1 MLDLNY
7 DLESVANL
15 SRLME
20 VQREKVERLRESV
33 RKLEF
38 VPIDPA
44 GSYHPVTFKAF
55 DGGRFNMHFDPFEFD
70 IVEVADSDGNLKLK
84 FAAPSGDFD
93 DRENLKSIIAGLNSN
108 PIIKKFLDMLGKDSL
123 DEISE
128 ILTNKGSLMEIGEF
142 ACIFNK
148 LATASPDE
156 RTIILKDGLLRTKK
170 IKAELIDHL
179 RSEVESNKAHVKLVG
194 VAKGSKMVFLLK
206 AALMCENIFP
216 RDQIGYV
223 EIPRA
228 IENKT
233 YTWSGHGKVNLE
245 KPLDYAFGSL
255 YIAKLSRAKNMLVTV
270 EIPKDL
276 KKERKIYSNA
286 EVMEI
291 MGYLAKDSMY
301 SYPIIGYPQ
310 TIMRAHEH
318 AVSLGLPS
326 SILRDK
332 IMDKL
337 IKNTDPSLAEYVRDS
352 RILGEIVE
360 KGSLGGRV

>member
-7 DLESVANL
+7 EPENVANL
-15 SRLME
+15 SKLME
-20 VQREKVERLRESV
+20 VQQEKVERLRKLV
-33 RKLEF
+33 RTLKF
-38 VPIDPA
+38 IPIDPA
-44 GSYHPVTFKAF
+44 GSYHPVTFRAF
-55 DGGRFNMHFDPFEFD
+55 DGGLFNMHFDPFEFD

-93 DRENLKSIIAGLNSN
+93 DKDTLKSIIKDLNSN
-108 PIIKKFLDMLGKDSL
+108 PIIRAFLDILGQDSL

-148 LATASPDE
+148 LASVSPDE

-170 IKAELIDHL
+170 IKAELIEKL
-179 RSEVESNKAHVKLVG
+179 RKKLEDDKVHVKLVG
-194 VAKGSKMVFLLK
+194 VAKTSKVVFLLK

-216 RDQIGYV
+216 RNQMGYV
-223 EIPRA
+223 EIPRE
-228 IENKT
+228 IENRA

-245 KPLDYAFGSL
+245 KPLDYAFGNL
-255 YIAKLSRAKNMLVTV
+255 YIAKLSRTKNMLVTV

-276 KKERKIYSNA
+276 KNGRKIYSDT

-291 MGYLAKDSMY
+291 MGYLAKDSMH
-301 SYPIIGYPQ
+301 SYPVMGYPQ

-332 IMDKL
+332 IMDILVKG
-337 IKNTDPSLAEYVRDS
+337 TDPRLAEYVRDS
-352 RILGEIVE
+352 KMLGEIVE
-360 KGSLGGRV
+360 KGSLGGRA